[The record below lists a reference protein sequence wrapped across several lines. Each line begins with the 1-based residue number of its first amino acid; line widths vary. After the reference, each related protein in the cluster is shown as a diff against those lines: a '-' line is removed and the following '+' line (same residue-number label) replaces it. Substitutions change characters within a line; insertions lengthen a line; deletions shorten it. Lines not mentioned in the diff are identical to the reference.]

1 MIKTIKKI
9 KESRWWYNFKDSV
22 KYYYEYSQ
30 GRGRGTTDER
40 EKIVEDLIKEN
51 EKINKLMGLPPP
63 DKFAE
68 KNPYRFM

>member
-1 MIKTIKKI
+1 MIKMIKKI

-22 KYYYEYSQ
+22 KFYYEMSR
-30 GRGRGTTDER
+30 GRGRGTDEGD
-40 EKIVEDLIKEN
+40 KAMEDLIKEDA
-51 EKINKLMGLPPP
+51 KINKLMGLPPP